1 MSKAEELMSIDFR
14 ILEKIRK
21 IKTEVSKERQEKRM
35 QAFVDYD
42 GPKSDTDELDLIDD
56 LQELDWECAIEEEMN
71 RNDRK
76 FAANFGYEMQ

>member
-1 MSKAEELMSIDFR
+1 
-14 ILEKIRK
+14 
-21 IKTEVSKERQEKRM
+21 M
-35 QAFVDYD
+35 QAFVDPD

-76 FAANFGYEMQ
+76 FAANFGYEMQQLDDYDDDSSEDAKRED